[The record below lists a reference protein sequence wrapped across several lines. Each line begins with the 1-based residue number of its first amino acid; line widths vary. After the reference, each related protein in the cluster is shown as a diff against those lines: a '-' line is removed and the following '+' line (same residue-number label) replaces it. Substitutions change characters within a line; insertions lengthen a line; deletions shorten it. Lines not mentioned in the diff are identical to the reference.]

1 MIKSLTNRILTVCA
15 LIPMFAMSQT
25 TVDVPWTGTP
35 GEMES
40 FIHGDTT
47 ATGEQAHDVYVLAS
61 SSVYLQLSEVNLHTS
76 CELVGAEYDET
87 AGGFPATV
95 QPIAGDDGN
104 LQFTGWPQNHV
115 KTHGMGQTYAVKN
128 ILFNGVAAGQ
138 TGSLFGV
145 LSTYGEN
152 NTVVVD
158 HVTSVHHNIVSY
170 FNFGQAQRL
179 HMTNNTAVQST
190 SYGGGM
196 WWGGF
201 LWGGG
206 GGWTGTWK
214 EVLVENNTVE
224 GAMGQVFVIYDNG
237 VIPGYNPIRVNH
249 NTFVNITD
257 WVKFYR
263 HGNNTRF
270 TNNLFVNTVSTGQTH
285 NSHGQGATLNW
296 AGGHGKMATL
306 SQGACTDST
315 LMAKGW
321 CWDNTNRNIHYNNNV
336 YHDTPELQ
344 TMFAMDPW
352 CWDVTDTNGVVTQ
365 YCDTMITNQTRW
377 MDDSTTA
384 QMANGVSEENNV
396 EAPNLGFNLASIYF
410 ETHVARNM
418 DWLDNKVHD
427 THVDSWW
434 AHQADNDWN
443 VVEWP
448 LPMDFSYSMSSVAYT
463 ASDWGLPAGDL
474 NHFPDKLAEWQ
485 TLSTDSDNATV
496 TPNEFNLAQNYPNP
510 FNPTTD
516 IRFSMDV
523 ASDVSLTIFNM
534 LGQEVKVLE
543 NAYLAAGTH
552 TYRWDGRD
560 QLGQSVSTG
569 VYLYTLTDG
578 QKSITK
584 KLALMK

>member
-1 MIKSLTNRILTVCA
+1 
-15 LIPMFAMSQT
+15 MSQT

-61 SSVYLQLSEVNLHTS
+61 SSVYLQISEVNLHTS

-285 NSHGQGATLNW
+285 NSHSQGATLNHP
-296 AGGHGKMATL
+296 GGHGKMATL

-352 CWDVTDTNGVVTQ
+352 CWDVTDTNNVVTT
-365 YCDTMITNQTRW
+365 YCDTMIANQTRW
-377 MDDSTTA
+377 ADDSTTA
-384 QMANGVSEENNV
+384 QMANGVSEENNM
-396 EAPNLGFNLASIYF
+396 EAPDLGFNLASIYF

-448 LPMDFSYSMSSVAYT
+448 LPMDFSYSMSSVAYS
-463 ASDWGLPAGDL
+463 ASEWGLPAGDL

-584 KLALMK
+584 KMALMK